1 MLPNYPI
8 EGDFIESK
16 SGHIFELKGFHQPQD
31 QTIAFIRY
39 APTSKSPSLELERR
53 KRINS
58 STCSLEYYKKIY
70 PLNEKFQYIKE
81 NHPEYLFPHPN
92 YYFQLQAVPNSEIKE
107 HYLPNKF
114 LQILHNS
121 REILPSS
128 SVLKDALDLCIYLS
142 EKSGVAYE
150 NIGITGS
157 LLVGLQNEESDI
169 DLIVYGY
176 ENSIKIRKVIK
187 ENFQN
192 QDENYPLHA
201 YSMENYRDLYKSRAK
216 GSSISFQKFLQYEI
230 RKIHQGKFRNR
241 DFFIR
246 FLEHS
251 NRNEY
256 KNENQFENR
265 KIKSLGRIGLSGEVI
280 NDEFWWTTPSRVQI
294 ADVTILNSKM
304 LMHDAHDL
312 LRFHNLK
319 ITDIYQIISL
329 RGRFTENVRL
339 LERFHIWGP
348 LELVI
353 PNGKD
358 PYMQISLGTSPEDYF
373 YLQ

>member
-1 MLPNYPI
+1 MNYQI

-16 SGHIFELKGFHQPQD
+16 SGHIFEIKGFHQPQD
-31 QTIAFIRY
+31 RTIAFIRY
-39 APTSKSPSLELERR
+39 APISKPSSLE
-53 KRINS
+53 INMRNKINNS
-58 STCSLEYYKKIY
+58 NCSLEYYKKIY

-81 NHPEYLFPHPN
+81 KHPEYLFSHPN
-92 YYFQLQAVPNSEIKE
+92 YYFQLQAVLNSEIKE
-107 HYLPNKF
+107 HFLPNKF
-114 LQILHNS
+114 LQFLNNS
-121 REILPSS
+121 KEILPSGS
-128 SVLKDALDLCIYLS
+128 ILKDALDLCHYLS
-142 EKSGVAYE
+142 ENSGVPYE
-150 NIGITGS
+150 YIGITGS

-192 QDENYPLHA
+192 QNQDEKHPLCA

-216 GSSISFQKFLQYEI
+216 GSSISFQKFLQYEV
-230 RKIHQGKFRNR
+230 RKLHQGKFRTR

-251 NRNEY
+251 NRDNY
-256 KNENQFENR
+256 KKENQFENR
-265 KIKSLGRIGLSGEVI
+265 KIKNFGRIGISGEIV

-294 ADVTILNSKM
+294 ADVTIQNSNK
-304 LMHDAHDL
+304 LIHDIHDL
-312 LRFHNLK
+312 LKQYSLK

-339 LERFHIWGP
+339 LERFHVFGS

-353 PNGKD
+353 QNKKEPFL
-358 PYMQISLGTSPEDYF
+358 QLSLGTSSKDYF

>member
-16 SGHIFELKGFHQPQD
+16 SGLIFEIKGFHQPQD
-31 QTIAFIRY
+31 QTISFIRY

-53 KRINS
+53 KRVNS

-70 PLNEKFQYIKE
+70 PLGEKFQYIEE
-81 NHPEYLFPHPN
+81 NHPEYLFSHPN

-107 HYLPNKF
+107 QFLPNKF

-121 REILPSS
+121 EEILPSS
-128 SVLKDALDLCIYLS
+128 SVLKDAHDLCLYLS
-142 EKSGVAYE
+142 KNSGVAYE

-187 ENFQN
+187 ENFQKQN
-192 QDENYPLHA
+192 EKPPLSA
-201 YSMENYRDLYKSRAK
+201 YSIEDYRELYKSRAK
-216 GSSISFQKFLQYEI
+216 GSSISFQKFLQYEV
-230 RKIHQGKFRNR
+230 RKLHQGKFRNR

-246 FLEHS
+246 YLEHS
-251 NRNEY
+251 NRDNY
-256 KNENQFENR
+256 KNENRFENR
-265 KIKSLGRIGLSGEVI
+265 IIKSLGRISISGEVV
-280 NDEFWWTTPSRVQI
+280 NDEYWWITPSRVQI
-294 ADVTILNSKM
+294 ADVAIKNANELIPDVN
-304 LMHDAHDL
+304 DL
-312 LRFHNLK
+312 LKKKNLK
-319 ITDIYQIISL
+319 ITDIHQIISL
-329 RGRFTENVRL
+329 RGRYTENVRL
-339 LERFHIWGP
+339 LERFHVFGF

-353 PNGKD
+353 PDEKD
-358 PYMQISLGTSPEDYF
+358 PYMQISLGASPEDYF

>member
-53 KRINS
+53 KRVNS

-81 NHPEYLFPHPN
+81 NHPEYLFSHPN

-107 HYLPNKF
+107 YFLPNKF
-114 LQILHNS
+114 LQILHIS
-121 REILPSS
+121 EEILPSS
-128 SVLKDALDLCIYLS
+128 SVLKDAHDLCLYLS
-142 EKSGVAYE
+142 KNSGVAYE

-187 ENFQN
+187 ENFQF
-192 QDENYPLHA
+192 QDEKHPLRA
-201 YSMENYRDLYKSRAK
+201 YSMEDYRNLFKSRAK
-216 GSSISFQKFLQYEI
+216 GSSISFQKFLQYEV
-230 RKIHQGKFRNR
+230 RKLHQGKFRTR
-241 DFFIR
+241 EFFIR
-246 FLEHS
+246 FLKHS
-251 NRNEY
+251 NRDEY

-265 KIKSLGRIGLSGEVI
+265 KIKSLGRIGLSGEVT

-294 ADVTILNSKM
+294 ADVAIQNSNM
-304 LMHDAHDL
+304 LIPDAHDL
-312 LRFHNLK
+312 LRNNYLK
-319 ITDIYQIISL
+319 ITDIYQIFSL

-339 LERFHIWGP
+339 LERFHVSGS

-353 PNGKD
+353 PNEKE
-358 PYMQISLGTSPEDYF
+358 PYLQLSLGTTPEDYF
-373 YLQ
+373 YVQ

>member
-1 MLPNYPI
+1 MNYPI

-16 SGHIFELKGFHQPQD
+16 SGHIFEIKGFHQPQD

-39 APTSKSPSLELERR
+39 APTGKSPSLEIERR

-58 STCSLEYYKKIY
+58 LNCSLEYYKKIY
-70 PLNEKFQYIKE
+70 PLNEKFQYIQE
-81 NHPEYLFPHPN
+81 NHPEYLLSHPN
-92 YYFQLQAVPNSEIKE
+92 YYFQLQAVRNSEIKE
-107 HYLPNKF
+107 HFLPNKF

-121 REILPSS
+121 KEILPSS
-128 SVLKDALDLCIYLS
+128 SVLKDALDLCLYLS
-142 EKSGVAYE
+142 KSSGVSNEY
-150 NIGITGS
+150 IGITGS

-187 ENFQN
+187 DNYQN
-192 QDENYPLHA
+192 QDENHPLRA
-201 YSMENYRDLYKSRAK
+201 YSIKNYRNLYKTRAK
-216 GSSISFQKFLQYEI
+216 GSNISFQTFLQYEI
-230 RKIHQGKFRNR
+230 RKLHQGKFRNR

-265 KIKSLGRIGLSGEVI
+265 KIKTLGRIGISGEVV
-280 NDEFWWTTPSRVQI
+280 NDEYWWTTPSCVII
-294 ADVTILNSKM
+294 ADVTIENAKDLIPDS
-304 LMHDAHDL
+304 LDL
-312 LRFHNLK
+312 LNQYSLK

-329 RGRFTENVRL
+329 RGRYTENVRL
-339 LERFHIWGP
+339 LERFHVSGS

-353 PNGKD
+353 PNEKD

>member
-1 MLPNYPI
+1 MLPTYPI

-16 SGHIFELKGFHQPQD
+16 SGHIFEIKGFHQPQD

-53 KRINS
+53 KRVNS

-70 PLNEKFQYIKE
+70 PLKEKFQYIQE
-81 NHPEYLFPHPN
+81 NHTEYLFSHPN
-92 YYFQLQAVPNSEIKE
+92 YYFQLQAVTNSEIKE
-107 HYLPNKF
+107 HFLPNKF
-114 LQILHNS
+114 LQILHIS
-121 REILPSS
+121 EEILPSS
-128 SVLKDALDLCIYLS
+128 SVLKDAHDLCLYLS
-142 EKSGVAYE
+142 KNSGVSYE
-150 NIGITGS
+150 YIGITGS

-192 QDENYPLHA
+192 QNKKHPLHA

-216 GSSISFQKFLQYEI
+216 GSSISFQKFLQYEV
-230 RKIHQGKFRNR
+230 RKLHQGKFRNR

-246 FLEHS
+246 YLEHS
-251 NRNEY
+251 NREEY
-256 KNENQFENR
+256 RKENQFENR
-265 KIKSLGRIGLSGEVI
+265 TIKSLGRISISGEVV
-280 NDEFWWTTPSRVQI
+280 NDEYWWTTPTRVQI
-294 ADVTILNSKM
+294 ADITIKNAVELIPNVN
-304 LMHDAHDL
+304 DL
-312 LRFHNLK
+312 LKKNSLK
-319 ITDIYQIISL
+319 ITDIHQIISL
-329 RGRFTENVRL
+329 RGRYTENVRL
-339 LERFHIWGP
+339 LERFHVFGS

-353 PNGKD
+353 PKEKD
-358 PYMQISLGTSPEDYF
+358 SYMQISLGTSPKDYF